1 MRPSSPPSEPCQCDP
16 LPFISAS
23 LKRVLALRRWLT
35 KPVSPSLEPR
45 YRVAALLPGSEL
57 VLIVVSQL
65 VALFTEALVFGAFTV
80 LYAIAIWILLYREKK
95 RNQSSLN
102 KRLFVTSTIM
112 WLLAVTVCPVIF
124 SSQVFKRDFD
134 SS

>member
-1 MRPSSPPSEPCQCDP
+1 M
-16 LPFISAS
+16 S
-23 LKRVLALRRWLT
+23 LLC
-35 KPVSPSLEPR
+35 S
-45 YRVAALLPGSEL
+45 PGSEL

-112 WLLAVTVCPVIF
+112 WLLAVTVCLATF
-124 SSQVFKRDFD
+124 SSWSRVTLTPH
-134 SS
+134 ST

>member
-1 MRPSSPPSEPCQCDP
+1 MVHLHLRPNPATPFPSS
-16 LPFISAS
+16 L
-23 LKRVLALRRWLT
+23 
-35 KPVSPSLEPR
+35 PVSSAFWPCGDGRRSPFPHRSSLGT
-45 YRVAALLPGSEL
+45 VSLLCSPGSEL

-112 WLLAVTVCPVIF
+112 WLLAVTVCPVTF
-124 SSQVFKRDFD
+124 SSYSGVILTPH
-134 SS
+134 ST